1 MTLPYPILST
11 GGIRLF
17 EITIARRYITAR
29 RRQTA
34 LSITAVALAVSIS
47 LIFSS
52 LANGQQAILTDLV
65 AEKLPH
71 VTVSPQQG
79 DDYIHLYHTLA
90 EKISSL
96 PGIRARASSLSTT
109 CTLSLKDRTKNG
121 LLKGTDADDIDAIYQ
136 ITDSLVAGDL
146 DSIKQSRNAVL
157 GLALAKELEGKLGD
171 KLQATFPRARATEL
185 TVTGI
190 FESGTPLD
198 ETLVLV
204 SPETARNFLDE
215 GDVINAVEIKLEDI
229 YQADSVADELTR
241 QGYNAQS
248 WIKTNPEIMRAIR
261 IGGFWTRFS
270 VLLFMVIAFFGI
282 ASIMNLMVAE
292 KTREIGML
300 MALGARRSSIRRIF
314 LVESG
319 ILGLIGSALGCLVGV
334 AGVLSFGQVHFEIAA
349 GGREITTLPLM
360 INPWDFLLL
369 SALAVALSVIA
380 AVYPARN
387 ASRMDPVMALRG
399 G

>member
-1 MTLPYPILST
+1 MSKELALTYSAKVFFKNPYSKQAQRVLDSPPSAKNHELPDPLHLT

-29 RRQTA
+29 QRQTA

-52 LANGQQAILTDLV
+52 LANGQQSILTDLV

-79 DDYIHLYHTLA
+79 TTTF
-90 EKISSL
+90 ISTTPLPKRSRRY

-109 CTLSLKDRTKNG
+109 CTLSRKDKTKNA

-136 ITDSLVAGDL
+136 IKSSLVAGDL
-146 DSIKQSRNAVL
+146 ESIKQSRNAVL

-171 KLQATFPRARATEL
+171 KLQATFPRARAAQL

-190 FESGTPLD
+190 FETGTPLD

-215 GDVINAVEIKLEDI
+215 GDVVNAVEIKLEDI
-229 YQADSVADELTR
+229 YQADRWPMS
-241 QGYNAQS
+241 
-248 WIKTNPEIMRAIR
+248 
-261 IGGFWTRFS
+261 
-270 VLLFMVIAFFGI
+270 
-282 ASIMNLMVAE
+282 
-292 KTREIGML
+292 
-300 MALGARRSSIRRIF
+300 
-314 LVESG
+314 
-319 ILGLIGSALGCLVGV
+319 
-334 AGVLSFGQVHFEIAA
+334 
-349 GGREITTLPLM
+349 
-360 INPWDFLLL
+360 
-369 SALAVALSVIA
+369 
-380 AVYPARN
+380 
-387 ASRMDPVMALRG
+387 
-399 G
+399 